1 MEIVAVAGCVSFL
14 PALKTFP
21 DHHDHYEYH
30 DHHDHHDHCNHDDHG
45 EHEEV
50 GGYKGKLEIV
60 HKEFG
65 GCLISYN
72 LQLACVRKLEVI

>member
-30 DHHDHHDHCNHDDHG
+30 DHHDHHDHGN
-45 EHEEV
+45 HEEV
-50 GGYKGKLEIV
+50 GGCTQGSRRLSD
-60 HKEFG
+60 
-65 GCLISYN
+65 LI
-72 LQLACVRKLEVI
+72 

>member
-30 DHHDHHDHCNHDDHG
+30 DLTIMTTMTIATMMSMATMR
-45 EHEEV
+45 
-50 GGYKGKLEIV
+50 KLEVV
-60 HKEFG
+60 HKKVG
-65 GCLISYN
+65 GCLISFN
-72 LQLACVRKLEVI
+72 LQLASVRKLEAI